1 VDEKIRHHGGGFEM
15 KCNFCGKESRKL
27 KSRRNF
33 PHGKKSKG
41 ITTKMCPKCNSKN
54 SEMKE

>member
-1 VDEKIRHHGGGFEM
+1 M